1 MQWIY
6 TKHVDGIQF
15 VPVTYPFN
23 RPDGILINNLELQ
36 RLIDYIN
43 ERNTQKAF
51 IQGMSDFEFLRQC
64 PSLEYLSI
72 ELQLPFREYGELQ
85 VRGKNLIKKYNLD
98 CLYDLPGL
106 KSISIYNNEM
116 PDIKPELQLD
126 LERLTELQKYS
137 GEYAFI
143 SNTDNPSLKCL
154 ALNGYKER
162 NLNKLV
168 GLKNLETIDLT
179 SSKLGSLDGCEA
191 LSRLQCLYLYYNRA
205 LKDIHALDAVRNS
218 LKALRIV
225 NCPKIED
232 FSVLGELENLELLHL
247 YGKNVLPSLDFI
259 KKMKNL
265 KTFIFY
271 MPVLDGDLSP
281 CLNLS
286 YVHSGI
292 DRRHYNIKDKDLPK
306 NHYVWGNEDLEEW
319 IRLE

>member
-1 MQWIY
+1 MQWTY
-6 TKHVDGIQF
+6 TKYVDGIQF
-15 VPVTYPFN
+15 VPVTHPLN
-23 RPDGILINNLELQ
+23 KPDGILIENLELQ

-43 ERNTQKAF
+43 EKNIRKAF

-64 PSLEYLSI
+64 PSLEHLKI

-85 VRGKNLIKKYNLD
+85 ARGKNLIKKYNLE
-98 CLYDLPGL
+98 CLYELPGL
-106 KSISIYNNEM
+106 KSINLYNHEM

-126 LERLTELQKYS
+126 LKRIAGLQKYA
-137 GEYAFI
+137 GDYAFI
-143 SNTDNPSLKCL
+143 SNTDNISLKCL
-154 ALNGYKER
+154 WLNDYKKR
-162 NLNKLV
+162 NFHDFTE
-168 GLKNLETIDLT
+168 LKNLETIKLIT
-179 SSKLGSLDGCEA
+179 SKLESLDGCEA
-191 LSRLQCLYLYYNRA
+191 LSRLQCLYLYYNRT
-205 LKDIHALDAVRNS
+205 LKDIHALGAVRNS
-218 LKALRIV
+218 LKALRIE

-232 FSVLGELENLELLHL
+232 FSVLGELENLELLDLH
-247 YGKNVLPSLDFI
+247 GKNVLPSLDFI

-265 KTFIFY
+265 KTFLFN

-286 YVHSGI
+286 YVYSVV